1 MDAIAEGPGAEGPPV
16 TRMWCCNCAPQ
27 EVRSHLRS
35 AKDPGHRAG
44 MTAILSALYR
54 YPVKGLSPEAL
65 ERAELATSGYF
76 PGDRLY
82 AIENGDSGFDPVA
95 PRHQPKTKYLM
106 LMRDEA
112 LARFRTRY
120 DDATAT
126 LTVADDGET
135 CSATLDTQ
143 EGRARLED
151 LMRRRLPHALR
162 GDPRVLAAPERT
174 GFRFTDSKIGFVSL
188 INLASVR
195 AIEGYVGVP
204 VDPLR
209 FRANLYVEGLAPWA
223 ELEMGGTVLEAPG
236 GLRLKLTQRTV
247 RCAATNVD
255 PTSGARDLDIPRA
268 IDAQLGHRDCGIYA
282 EVIAGGT
289 LAVGD
294 ALTPIG

>member
-1 MDAIAEGPGAEGPPV
+1 
-16 TRMWCCNCAPQ
+16 
-27 EVRSHLRS
+27 
-35 AKDPGHRAG
+35 
-44 MTAILSALYR
+44 MTATLSALYR
-54 YPVKGLSPEAL
+54 YPVKGFSPEPL
-65 ERAELATSGYF
+65 ERADLETSGYF

-82 AIENGDSGFDPVA
+82 AVENGDSGFDPNA

-112 LARFRTRY
+112 LARLRTRY

-126 LTVADDGET
+126 LTVEAKGET
-135 CSATLDTQ
+135 VKAKLDTE
-143 EGRARLED
+143 EGRATLED
-151 LMRRRLPHALR
+151 LLRRLLPHALR
-162 GDPRVLAAPERT
+162 GAPRVLAAAAQT
-174 GFRFTDSKIGFVSL
+174 GYRFTDSKIGFVSL

-195 AIEGYVGVP
+195 AIEDYVGAP

-209 FRANLYVEGLAPWA
+209 FRGNLFVEGLAPWA
-223 ELEMGGTVLEAPG
+223 ELEMVGRVLEAPS

-255 PTSGARDLDIPRA
+255 PVSGVRDLDIPWA
-268 IDAQLGHRDCGIYA
+268 IDARLGHRDCGVYA

-294 ALTPIG
+294 TLTAVG